1 MLALARERRARGR
14 RRPYTDAPRQ
24 EPKLS
29 ELEAVRIRQVLAAE
43 AVAKSL
49 MVSDG
54 GGRELITLEDLLHR
68 PEWHRRAACRGSGLS
83 SYFPIRG
90 ESVTPAKA
98 VCESCEVQDECLAVA
113 LADPDILGVWGGS
126 SFRERQRM
134 RRARRS
140 VA

>member
-14 RRPYTDAPRQ
+14 RRTLRGQCLCQ

-29 ELEAVRIRQVLAAE
+29 ELEAVRIIQVLVAE

-83 SYFPIRG
+83 SYFPILRPVRDAG
-90 ESVTPAKA
+90 
-98 VCESCEVQDECLAVA
+98 QGRL
-113 LADPDILGVWGGS
+113 
-126 SFRERQRM
+126 
-134 RRARRS
+134 
-140 VA
+140 